1 MFVPFRTTI
10 CGIDELGD
18 HCELGVTHVLS
29 ILDPDAP
36 ELPIFSSFG
45 EHSRVEL
52 RFHDV
57 IEERLDCVVPGAQ
70 QMHEILALG
79 RDLTASPPADAHLLV
94 HCHAGVSRSTAAMT
108 LILAQACP
116 DRSGVEII
124 NEVLRIR
131 SRAWPNL
138 RMIELGDK
146 LLGRGGDLIGSAPI
160 AYRLQLQR
168 RPELA
173 QSFIKDGRAR
183 EVRRAGVASA

>member
-10 CGIDELGD
+10 CGIGELGD
-18 HCELGVTHVLS
+18 HCGVGVTHVLS
-29 ILDPDAP
+29 ILDPEAP
-36 ELPIFSSFG
+36 EPPVFGSFG

-57 IEERLDCVVPGAQ
+57 IEELPDRVVPGAQ
-70 QMHEILALG
+70 QVQQILAVG
-79 RDLTASPPADAHLLV
+79 RDLTASATADAQLLV

-116 DRSGVEII
+116 DRSGVEIV

-131 SRAWPNL
+131 SPAWPNL
-138 RMIELGDK
+138 RIIELGDE
-146 LLGRGGDLIGSAPI
+146 LLERRGGLIGAVPI

-173 QSFIKDGRAR
+173 EIFIKDGRAR
-183 EVRRAGVASA
+183 EVQRAWSVL

>member
-36 ELPIFSSFG
+36 EPPVFGSFG
-45 EHSRVEL
+45 EHSRIEL

-57 IEERLDCVVPGAQ
+57 IEELPDRVVPGAQ
-70 QMHEILALG
+70 QVQQILALG

-116 DRSGVEII
+116 DRSGVEIV

-138 RMIELGDK
+138 RIIELGDK
-146 LLGRGGDLIGSAPI
+146 LLGRGGDLISAVPI

-173 QSFIKDGRAR
+173 QSFTRDGRAR
-183 EVRRAGVASA
+183 EVQRVRSAL

>member
-10 CGIDELGD
+10 CIDELGD

-36 ELPIFSSFG
+36 EPPAFGSFG

-52 RFHDV
+52 RFNDV
-57 IEERLDCVVPGAQ
+57 IEELPDRVVPGAQ
-70 QMHEILALG
+70 QVQQILVLG
-79 RDLTASPPADAHLLV
+79 RDLTASPRADAHLLV

-116 DRSGVEII
+116 DRSGVEIV

-138 RMIELGDK
+138 RIIELGDK
-146 LLGRGGDLIGSAPI
+146 LLGRGGDLTSVVPI

-173 QSFIKDGRAR
+173 EIFIKEGGAR
-183 EVRRAGVASA
+183 EVQRAQSALS

>member
-36 ELPIFSSFG
+36 ELPVFGSFG

-57 IEERLDCVVPGAQ
+57 IEELPDRVVPGAQ
-70 QMHEILALG
+70 QIQQILALG

-116 DRSGVEII
+116 DRAGVEII

-131 SRAWPNL
+131 SRVWPNL
-138 RMIELGDK
+138 RINQLRHYFPT
-146 LLGRGGDLIGSAPI
+146 RGS
-160 AYRLQLQR
+160 Y
-168 RPELA
+168 
-173 QSFIKDGRAR
+173 
-183 EVRRAGVASA
+183 VRSVLP

>member
-36 ELPIFSSFG
+36 EPPVFGSFG
-45 EHSRVEL
+45 EHARVEL
-52 RFHDV
+52 RFNDV
-57 IEERLDCVVPGAQ
+57 IEELPDRVVPGAQ
-70 QMHEILALG
+70 QVQEILALG

-108 LILAQACP
+108 LILAQARP

-131 SRAWPNL
+131 PRAWPNL
-138 RMIELGDK
+138 RIIELGDE
-146 LLGRGGDLIGSAPI
+146 LLGRGGDLVSAVTI
-160 AYRLQLQR
+160 AYRSQLHR
-168 RPELA
+168 HPELA
-173 QSFIKDGRAR
+173 QNFTEDGRGR
-183 EVRRAGVASA
+183 EVQRARSVL

>member
-1 MFVPFRTTI
+1 MYVPFRATI

-36 ELPIFSSFG
+36 EPPVFGSFG

-52 RFHDV
+52 RFYDA
-57 IEERLDCVVPGAQ
+57 IEQLADRVVPEVQHVQ
-70 QMHEILALG
+70 QILALG
-79 RDLTASPPADAHLLV
+79 RDLTAPAAADSHLLV

-108 LILAQACP
+108 LMLAQARP
-116 DRSGVEII
+116 DCSGVEIV

-138 RMIELGDK
+138 RIIELGDT
-146 LLGRGGDLIGSAPI
+146 LLGRGGDLISSVPI
-160 AYRLQLQR
+160 AYRLQLQI

-173 QSFIKDGRAR
+173 HSFIKDGRER
-183 EVRRAGVASA
+183 EIQRAQSALS

>member
-18 HCELGVTHVLS
+18 HCEVGVTHVLS
-29 ILDPDAP
+29 ILDPDAREP
-36 ELPIFSSFG
+36 PVFGSFG
-45 EHSRVEL
+45 EHARVEL

-57 IEERLDCVVPGAQ
+57 IEELPDRIVPGAQ
-70 QMHEILALG
+70 QAQEILALG

-116 DRSGVEII
+116 DRSGVEIV

-131 SRAWPNL
+131 SPAWPNL
-138 RMIELGDK
+138 RIIELGDE
-146 LLGRGGDLIGSAPI
+146 LLERRGGLIGAVPI

-173 QSFIKDGRAR
+173 QIFIKDGRAR
-183 EVRRAGVASA
+183 EVQRARSVL

>member
-1 MFVPFRTTI
+1 MYVPFRATI

-36 ELPIFSSFG
+36 EPPVFGSFG
-45 EHSRVEL
+45 EHSRIEL

-57 IEERLDCVVPGAQ
+57 IEELPDRVVPGAQ
-70 QMHEILALG
+70 QVQEILTLG
-79 RDLTASPPADAHLLV
+79 HNLTASPPPDAHLLV

-116 DRSGVEII
+116 DRAGVEIVK
-124 NEVLRIR
+124 EVLRIR

-138 RMIELGDK
+138 RIIELGDK
-146 LLGRGGDLIGSAPI
+146 LLGRGGDLISSVPI
-160 AYRLQLQR
+160 AYRLQLQK

-173 QSFIKDGRAR
+173 QNFIKDGRAR
-183 EVRRAGVASA
+183 EIERAQSALS

>member
-18 HCELGVTHVLS
+18 YRALGVTHVLS

-36 ELPIFSSFG
+36 EPPVFGSFG
-45 EHSRVEL
+45 EHLRVEL
-52 RFHDV
+52 RFNDV
-57 IEERLDCVVPGAQ
+57 IEDLPDRVVPGVQ
-70 QMHEILALG
+70 QVQEILALG
-79 RDLTASPPADAHLLV
+79 RDLTASPPADTHLLV

-116 DRSGVEII
+116 DRSGIEII
-124 NEVLRIR
+124 NEMLRIR

-138 RMIELGDK
+138 RIVELGDE
-146 LLGRGGDLIGSAPI
+146 LLGRGGDLISAVPI

-173 QSFIKDGRAR
+173 QSFVKDGRAR
-183 EVRRAGVASA
+183 EVRRARSVL

>member
-1 MFVPFRTTI
+1 MFVPFKTTI
-10 CGIDELGD
+10 CGIDELSD

-36 ELPIFSSFG
+36 EPPAFGSFG

-52 RFHDV
+52 RFNDV
-57 IEERLDCVVPGAQ
+57 IEEFPDRVVPGIQ
-70 QMHEILALG
+70 HVQDILALG

-116 DRSGVEII
+116 DRSGTEII
-124 NEVLRIR
+124 HEVLRIR

-138 RMIELGDK
+138 RIIELGDK
-146 LLGRGGDLIGSAPI
+146 LLGREGDLISSVPI
-160 AYRLQLQR
+160 AYRSQLQR

-173 QSFIKDGRAR
+173 EIFVNDGRAR
-183 EVRRAGVASA
+183 EVQRAQSVL